1 MPKHKNFPDETLLT
15 SLQPEDHKQ
24 RVFLQEKGLDASSTI
39 SKDLLEKHTP
49 RKKRYKLFNINP
61 RKRSSQ
67 RKGSEIALLKKKRSN
82 ENRKLIDKQRNKSVS
97 LLRKVKK
104 DYFTS

>member
-1 MPKHKNFPDETLLT
+1 MLPQQFLKTCQKNTRLVKKDISYLTLILK
-15 SLQPEDHKQ
+15 S
-24 RVFLQEKGLDASSTI
+24 
-39 SKDLLEKHTP
+39 
-49 RKKRYKLFNINP
+49 

>member
-1 MPKHKNFPDETLLT
+1 MLPQQFLKTCQKNTRLVKKDISYLTLILK
-15 SLQPEDHKQ
+15 S
-24 RVFLQEKGLDASSTI
+24 
-39 SKDLLEKHTP
+39 
-49 RKKRYKLFNINP
+49 

-82 ENRKLIDKQRNKSVS
+82 ENRELIDKQRNKSVS